1 MYDDEMVKFEFDAA
15 PQVVRDEVAAEPL
28 ALLWLHAP
36 LDMAW
41 KHIESAFEQFVANP
55 DATDL
60 LFAARE
66 QLQALQGCLSC
77 LMMPLRV

>member
-55 DATDL
+55 
-60 LFAARE
+60 E
-66 QLQALQGCLSC
+66 QRIFYLRRASNCRRCRGCLSC
-77 LMMPLRV
+77 LMMPLRA